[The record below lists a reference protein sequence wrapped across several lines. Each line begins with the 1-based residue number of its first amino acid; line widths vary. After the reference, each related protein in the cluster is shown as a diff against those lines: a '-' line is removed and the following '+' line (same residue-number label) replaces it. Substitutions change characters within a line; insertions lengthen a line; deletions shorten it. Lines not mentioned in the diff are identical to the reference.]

1 MASLREMKGK
11 FNAAYPYGFNREDL
25 KYADLDNDKVILI
38 NYTSGTTGFSKG
50 VMLTGN
56 NLAGNVMFGVR
67 SHLHYKGSKCIS
79 FLPLAHAY
87 GCAFDLLV
95 PLAVGT
101 HITLLGKIPSPKILL
116 KALKNRYS
124 RCSIK
129 RLCGGR

>member
-1 MASLREMKGK
+1 
-11 FNAAYPYGFNREDL
+11 
-25 KYADLDNDKVILI
+25 
-38 NYTSGTTGFSKG
+38 
-50 VMLTGN
+50 MLTGN

-116 KALKNRYS
+116 KALEEIRFIKNRYS